1 MVAPY
6 PDGEQEPYFHPEP
19 LPQPQRHKVN
29 TKWLIGLSMLTL
41 LVPVFMLFVVFPW
54 LEEPAFQSV
63 DEINPADVEV
73 LRVQLFNHPQGKD
86 DVGPVEMSS
95 DDFPILLAALSRAE
109 KVDKIPP
116 KTLFGEY
123 RVRFK
128 DSRRGTIRLYW
139 QKANPNQADSAV
151 IWIVIGRNK
160 YRAGGV
166 LELYK
171 LAGECATRGKL
182 QR

>member
-6 PDGEQEPYFHPEP
+6 SDAEQEPYFNSEP
-19 LPQPQRHKVN
+19 LPQPRRHKVN
-29 TKWLIGLSMLTL
+29 TKWLIGLSALTL

-73 LRVQLFNHPQGKD
+73 LRVQLLNHPQGKD
-86 DVGPVEMSS
+86 DVGPVDMNS
-95 DDFPILLAALSRAE
+95 DDFPVLLAALSRAE
-109 KVDKIPP
+109 KVDKIPSSP
-116 KTLFGEY
+116 LLGEY
-123 RVRFK
+123 RVRLK

-139 QKANPNQADSAV
+139 QKENPNLPDSAV
-151 IWIVIGRNK
+151 IWMKIGSNK
-160 YRAGGV
+160 YRAGNV

-171 LAGECATRGKL
+171 LAGECAPRGKL